1 MAATSTNQFEHYGG
15 DSDSNREFL
24 CQNSSFFA
32 FSGPDLP
39 MAPILVVLQLNLKD
53 SKYFLHEYYFK
64 ERI

>member
-1 MAATSTNQFEHYGG
+1 MAVIRTRTGSFCAKTAA
-15 DSDSNREFL
+15 FL
-24 CQNSSFFA
+24 P